1 MKHVILPAVK
11 TISVRDLRQRWPE
24 AEARLQTEKE
34 IVITRDARPVA
45 KLVRLDERPK
55 PRKRFDPV
63 AHGKWQRRIAGGPAS
78 RWVDRALREVRA
90 DRR

>member
-1 MKHVILPAVK
+1 MQ

-24 AEARLQTEKE
+24 AEALLQVEEE

-45 KLVRLDERPK
+45 KLVRIAERAK

-63 AHGKWQRRIAGGPAS
+63 PHARWQRRIAGGRVS
-78 RWVDRALREVRA
+78 RWVDRAVREARE